1 MTKEEIIELSNNVR
15 KMNRD
20 LDVNFK
26 FMLNMSI
33 DRLEAEVSRLN
44 KTIEELSEKIAY
56 ENEILRTA
64 KRELSKLKDEK
75 YDYDLRTLS

>member
-1 MTKEEIIELSNNVR
+1 MTKEEIIYLSNSVR

-20 LDVNFK
+20 LDVNYE

-33 DRLEAEVSRLN
+33 DRLEDEVSRIS
-44 KTIEELSEKIAY
+44 KIIDELSEKIAY
-56 ENEILRTA
+56 EHNILCTA
-64 KRELSKLKDEK
+64 KRELLKLKDEK